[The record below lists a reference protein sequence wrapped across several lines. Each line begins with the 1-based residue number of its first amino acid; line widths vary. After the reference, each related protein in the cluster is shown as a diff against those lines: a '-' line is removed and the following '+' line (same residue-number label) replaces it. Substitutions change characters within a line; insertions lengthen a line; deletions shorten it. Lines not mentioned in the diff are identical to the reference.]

1 MSKKAETLLSRSPLD
16 GDGKYDII
24 MVKEKMSM
32 ENDSDKHACCSVP
45 PGKLKISFSQC
56 PDCGE
61 KGQAVSED
69 TARHLVREGLNT
81 RMDGKELMFCK
92 TPSCSVVYYSP
103 DGGPLFKKGDIRVRV
118 GLKETDD
125 PVWVCYC
132 FEISKKH
139 IREEIERT
147 GRSTASM
154 RIRKEVEAGN
164 CACEIKNP
172 SGRCCLGEIRSAEKE
187 LLMHIPRKSE
197 NIFPIQR
204 NIQTFMD
211 WAQRDQQEACE
222 PHGGHKTTS

>member
-1 MSKKAETLLSRSPLD
+1 M
-16 GDGKYDII
+16 II
-24 MVKEKMSM
+24 DKEKMTM
-32 ENDSDKHACCSVP
+32 EIDSDKPSCCGVP
-45 PGKLKISFSQC
+45 PDQLKISSPQC

-69 TARHLVREGLNT
+69 TARHLVQEGLNT
-81 RMDGKELMFCK
+81 RMDEKDLMFCK

-118 GLKETDD
+118 GLKETED

-132 FEISKKH
+132 FEISKKD
-139 IREEIERT
+139 IWEEIERT
-147 GRSTASM
+147 GRSSASL

-187 LLMHIPRKSE
+187 FLMHIPQKSE
-197 NIFPIQR
+197 NISPFQR
-204 NIQTFMD
+204 NNGTFMD
-211 WAQRDQQEACE
+211 WSQRDQQEACE
-222 PHGGHKTTS
+222 PHGEHKTTS